1 MAHLLKKRADESVS
15 FKSFTP
21 KVQPIKLLLPSNV
34 LNSTQAA
41 RKTQV
46 FEKIAFKWA
55 CLIVSL
61 FHIYFT
67 FYLRLFPLN
76 NVHDWE
82 DEVDQVE

>member
-34 LNSTQAA
+34 LNSTQAT

-46 FEKIAFKWA
+46 FEKIAFK
-55 CLIVSL
+55 
-61 FHIYFT
+61 
-67 FYLRLFPLN
+67 
-76 NVHDWE
+76 
-82 DEVDQVE
+82 